1 MKLQFVAVSLLA
13 TLAAGPALSNPQ
25 AEASATAPTAPTAP
39 AAPTATAAPTA
50 PAVPL
55 PAHLEEQRQALQERK
70 RALEAEER
78 EFAAEIHKLQEEAKR
93 VDPDGRL
100 TSDQLFA
107 LLQERQQ
114 LRAQQ
119 NDRFDFELPILTM
132 LMGFVAWLFAGY
144 RKQRQLHE
152 TVRLMVEK
160 GAEIPTALIVPAPK
174 RKPSDLRR
182 GIILSTSGL
191 GLAFFLALFPGLN
204 GAWGAGVTLSLI
216 GVGHL
221 IVWRLQ
227 TLKGPW
233 SSALTTE

>member
-13 TLAAGPALSNPQ
+13 TLAAGPALSAPQ
-25 AEASATAPTAPTAP
+25 AEAPATAP
-39 AAPTATAAPTA
+39 AAP
-50 PAVPL
+50 L
-55 PAHLEEQRQALQERK
+55 PPHLEEQRQALEERK
-70 RALEAEER
+70 QALAAEER
-78 EFAAEIHKLQEEAKR
+78 ELTAEIQKLREEAKR
-93 VDPDGRL
+93 VDPEGRL
-100 TSDQLFA
+100 TSDQLFT

-119 NDRFDFELPILTM
+119 NGHFPVEIPFLTT

-160 GAEIPTALIVPAPK
+160 GAEIPTGLLAPPPK

-191 GLAFFLALFPGLN
+191 GLTLFLALIPGVN
-204 GAWGAGVTLSLI
+204 GAWGAGVTLLLI

-221 IVWRLQ
+221 LVWRLQ

-233 SSALTTE
+233 SSALATE

>member
-13 TLAAGPALSNPQ
+13 TLAAGPALSTPQ
-25 AEASATAPTAPTAP
+25 AEASATAPV
-39 AAPTATAAPTA
+39 APTATAAPTA
-50 PAVPL
+50 PVVPL
-55 PAHLEEQRQALQERK
+55 PAHLEEQRQALAERK
-70 RALEAEER
+70 LALEAEER
-78 EFAAEIHKLQEEAKR
+78 EIAAEIHRLQEEAKQ

-119 NDRFDFELPILTM
+119 NDQFPFELPVLTS

-160 GAEIPTALIVPAPK
+160 GAEIPTGLIVAPPK

-191 GLAFFLALFPGLN
+191 GLTIFLGALPGAA
-204 GAWGAGVTLSLI
+204 GAWGAGVTLLLI

-227 TLKGPW
+227 NLKGPW
-233 SSALTTE
+233 SSALATE

>member
-13 TLAAGPALSNPQ
+13 TLAAGPALSAPQ
-25 AEASATAPTAPTAP
+25 AEASATAP

-55 PAHLEEQRQALQERK
+55 PPQLEEQRQALEERK
-70 RALEAEER
+70 QALAAEER
-78 EFAAEIHKLQEEAKR
+78 ELAAEIQRLQEEAKQM
-93 VDPDGRL
+93 DPERRL
-100 TSDQLFA
+100 TSDQLFM

-114 LRAQQ
+114 LRAEQSGHF
-119 NDRFDFELPILTM
+119 NAELPVLAT

-160 GAEIPTALIVPAPK
+160 GAEIPTGLIVPPPK

-191 GLAFFLALFPGLN
+191 GLAFFLALLPGT
-204 GAWGAGVTLSLI
+204 GAWGAGVTLFLI

-233 SSALTTE
+233 SSALATE

>member
-13 TLAAGPALSNPQ
+13 TLAAGPALSTPQ
-25 AEASATAPTAPTAP
+25 AEASATAP
-39 AAPTATAAPTA
+39 AAPTA

-55 PAHLEEQRQALQERK
+55 PPHLAEQRQELEARK
-70 RALEAEER
+70 QALEAEER
-78 EFAAEIHKLQEEAKR
+78 EFAAALQRLQEETKR
-93 VDPDGRL
+93 VDPDKRL
-100 TSDQLFA
+100 TDDQVFM
-107 LLQERQQ
+107 LLRERQQ
-114 LRAQQ
+114 LMAQR
-119 NDRFDFELPILTM
+119 NDRFDFELPFLTT
-132 LMGFVAWLFAGY
+132 LVGFVAWLFAGY

-160 GAEIPTALIVPAPK
+160 GAEIPTGLIVAPPK

-191 GLAFFLALFPGLN
+191 GLTIFLGALPGAS
-204 GAWGAGVTLSLI
+204 GAWGAGVTLLLI

-227 TLKGPW
+227 NLKGPW
-233 SSALTTE
+233 SSALATE

>member
-13 TLAAGPALSNPQ
+13 TLAAAPAMSSPQ
-25 AEASATAPTAPTAP
+25 AEAPATAP
-39 AAPTATAAPTA
+39 AAPTAPATSTA

-55 PAHLEEQRQALQERK
+55 PPHLEEQRQALEERK
-70 RALEAEER
+70 QALAAEER
-78 EFAAEIHKLQEEAKR
+78 EFAAEIQKVQEEAKR
-93 VDPDGRL
+93 VDPEGRL
-100 TSDQLFA
+100 TSDQLFT

-119 NDRFDFELPILTM
+119 NDQFPFELPILTT

-160 GAEIPTALIVPAPK
+160 GAEIPTGLLASPPK
-174 RKPSDLRR
+174 RKSSDLRR

-191 GLAFFLALFPGLN
+191 GLAIFLGALPGADMD
-204 GAWGAGVTLSLI
+204 GAWGAGVTLFLI

-227 TLKGPW
+227 NLKGPW
-233 SSALTTE
+233 SAALATE

>member
-13 TLAAGPALSNPQ
+13 SLAAAPALSAPQ
-25 AEASATAPTAPTAP
+25 AEAPATAPAP
-39 AAPTATAAPTA
+39 
-50 PAVPL
+50 PL
-55 PAHLEEQRQALQERK
+55 PPHLEAQRQALEERK
-70 RALEAEER
+70 QALAAEER
-78 EFAAEIHKLQEEAKR
+78 EFAAEIQKLQEEAKR
-93 VDPDGRL
+93 VDPEGRL
-100 TSDQLFA
+100 TSDQLFM

-119 NDRFDFELPILTM
+119 NGHFPFELPILTT
-132 LMGFVAWLFAGY
+132 LMGFVAWLFASY

-160 GAEIPTALIVPAPK
+160 GAEIPTGLIVPPPK
-174 RKPSDLRR
+174 RKSSDLRR

-191 GLAFFLALFPGLN
+191 GLAIFLGALPGSD
-204 GAWGAGVTLSLI
+204 GAWGAGVTLFLI

-227 TLKGPW
+227 NLKGPW
-233 SSALTTE
+233 SSALATE

>member
-13 TLAAGPALSNPQ
+13 TLAAGPALSTPQ
-25 AEASATAPTAPTAP
+25 AEATAP
-39 AAPTATAAPTA
+39 AAPKAAPV
-50 PAVPL
+50 VPL
-55 PAHLEEQRQALQERK
+55 PAHLEEQRQELDARK
-70 RALEAEER
+70 QALEAEER
-78 EFAAEIHKLQEEAKR
+78 EFAAELQRLQEEAKR
-93 VDPDGRL
+93 VDPDRRL
-100 TSDQLFA
+100 TDDQVFM

-114 LRAQQ
+114 LMAHR
-119 NDRFDFELPILTM
+119 NDSFPYELPILTS

-160 GAEIPTALIVPAPK
+160 GAEIPTGLIVAPPK

-191 GLAFFLALFPGLN
+191 GLAIFLGALPGAS
-204 GAWGAGVTLSLI
+204 GAWGAGVTLFLI

-221 IVWRLQ
+221 IVWRLHN
-227 TLKGPW
+227 LKGPW
-233 SSALTTE
+233 SSSLATE

>member
-13 TLAAGPALSNPQ
+13 TLAAGPALSTPQ
-25 AEASATAPTAPTAP
+25 AEATAP
-39 AAPTATAAPTA
+39 AAPKAAPV
-50 PAVPL
+50 VPL
-55 PAHLEEQRQALQERK
+55 PAHLEEQRQELDARK
-70 RALEAEER
+70 QALEAEER
-78 EFAAEIHKLQEEAKR
+78 EFAAELQRLQEEAKR
-93 VDPDGRL
+93 VDPDRRL
-100 TSDQLFA
+100 TDDQVFM

-114 LRAQQ
+114 LMAHR
-119 NDRFDFELPILTM
+119 NDSFPYELPILTS

-160 GAEIPTALIVPAPK
+160 GAEIPTGLIVAPPK

-191 GLAFFLALFPGLN
+191 GLAIFLGALPGAS
-204 GAWGAGVTLSLI
+204 GAWGAGVTLFLI

-227 TLKGPW
+227 NLKGPW
-233 SSALTTE
+233 SSSLATE